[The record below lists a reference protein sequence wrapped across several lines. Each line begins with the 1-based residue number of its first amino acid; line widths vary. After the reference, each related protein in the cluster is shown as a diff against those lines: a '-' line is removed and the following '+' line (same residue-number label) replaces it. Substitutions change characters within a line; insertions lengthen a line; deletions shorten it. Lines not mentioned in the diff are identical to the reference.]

1 MRRQGSQGQWSS
13 RVYYCPHFME
23 TAFTLAEAMAAAA
36 LAVVAN
42 SPSPLLLGR
51 SFDGRLLSYLVQ
63 DFMFASSQLAQ
74 FG

>member
-1 MRRQGSQGQWSS
+1 
-13 RVYYCPHFME
+13 ME
-23 TAFTLAEAMAAAA
+23 AVFTLAEAMAAAA

-51 SFDGRLLSYLVQ
+51 SFDSRPLSYLVQ

-74 FG
+74 FGH